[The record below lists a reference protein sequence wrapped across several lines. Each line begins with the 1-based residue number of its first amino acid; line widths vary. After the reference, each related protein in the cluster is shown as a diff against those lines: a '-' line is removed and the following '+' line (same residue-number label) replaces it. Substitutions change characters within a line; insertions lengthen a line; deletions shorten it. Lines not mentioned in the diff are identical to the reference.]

1 MFQTVSLIA
10 SLTATLDALAAL
22 GRPVARAVP
31 ALEVRSGESWED
43 SVGAWRGQH
52 GPTLEG
58 LAQELCDL
66 AFSALSVEVGQVDD
80 DESLRTVSA
89 ANELFKVYSR
99 AYRQCE
105 ELQGC

>member
-1 MFQTVSLIA
+1 MFQTINLIA

-31 ALEVRSGESWED
+31 VLKVRPDESWEAAVD
-43 SVGAWRGQH
+43 AWRDQH
-52 GPTLEG
+52 GPTLVG
-58 LAQELCDL
+58 LTQELCDL
-66 AFSALSVEVGQVDD
+66 AFSALSVEVGHVGD
-80 DESLRTVSA
+80 DESLRAVSA

-105 ELQGC
+105 QLQGC